1 MYQRYTWRTGILE
14 VVMIAVAVLFFVP
27 AYVLINLSFRES
39 NDPAGPLELPS
50 TFTMQNYADAWVQ
63 GNLGNALVNSTVV
76 SVVSVVVLVL
86 LSALAAYP
94 LARVGRRWS
103 KVAYFGFLIGLLLPF
118 QLALIPLYTTMRDL
132 GLLGTVWSLV
142 LFYIGLQM
150 PFSIFLY
157 TGFLRALPIEYE
169 EAAAIDGAGPCG
181 TFWRV
186 VFPLLRPITGTVVI
200 LNVIVVWN
208 DFLTPLLYL
217 SGSGQQTVPVTL
229 YSFVGQYVSQWNLV
243 FAGLVISIA
252 PILIVYFVLQRTVI
266 QGFASGLKG

>member
-1 MYQRYTWRTGILE
+1 MHLRYTWRTGVLE
-14 VVMIAVAVLFFVP
+14 IVMIAVAALFFVP

-39 NDPAGPLELPS
+39 NDPAGPLELPTS
-50 TFTMQNYADAWVQ
+50 FTLHNYADAWVQ
-63 GNLGNALVNSTVV
+63 GNLANALVNSTVV
-76 SVVSVVVLVL
+76 SVVSVAALVVF
-86 LSALAAYP
+86 SSLAAYP
-94 LARVGRRWS
+94 LARVGRAWS
-103 KVAYFGFLIGLLLPF
+103 TAAYFTFLVGLLLPF

-142 LFYIGLQM
+142 LYYIGLQM

-157 TGFLRALPIEYE
+157 TGFLRALPAEYE
-169 EAAAIDGAGPCG
+169 EAAAIDGAGPFG

-186 VFPLLRPITGTVVI
+186 VFPLLRPVTGTVVI
-200 LNVIVVWN
+200 LNVLAVWN

-252 PILIVYFVLQRTVI
+252 PILIVYFLLQRTVI
-266 QGFASGLKG
+266 RGFASGLKG